1 MSLSIGGFSTMN
13 YALSSTPSFS
23 DAYTSS
29 IKKNQP
35 VTQYGNVDAVTPVV
49 YPNAQEI
56 NGGRTVEQ
64 MQKAKSAAKAYNE
77 VAAGFAGTFTGYDNS
92 SSPYG
97 YDMVGSTLDLF
108 A

>member
-23 DAYTSS
+23 DAYTST

-64 MQKAKSAAKAYNE
+64 MQKAKSAAKAYRKASE
-77 VAAGFAGTFTGYDNS
+77 YLLLLRTHQHLIY
-92 SSPYG
+92 
-97 YDMVGSTLDLF
+97 TLGLTVIKEIIQK
-108 A
+108 